1 MKTSIITPWSG
12 STSDLLADYF
22 AAVQHADQVVT
33 VDNASAHT
41 TASDLV
47 QMHEQIGGEYIR
59 NAENRGFAAA
69 NNQGYAVA
77 TGDVIVFLNSDIAA
91 QPGWLKAVA
100 ADVKDGGLYGPSLQ
114 QQLVYGMWLPYV
126 EGWCIAATRAT
137 WGRLGF
143 GHITQQKAFPAH
155 ITGHYLSGPWDEK
168 SYPGPYWEDTD
179 LCLRALE
186 AGVTLVQTAW
196 PVQHKGGRTAGSLIK
211 HGASF
216 ERNRA
221 TFAARVRSVWEA
233 KMSTEG

>member
-126 EGWCIAATRAT
+126 EGWCIAATKKT
-137 WGRLGF
+137 WNRLCG
-143 GHITQQKAFPAH
+143 P
-155 ITGHYLSGPWDEK
+155 SGIIKTHTIDLTCISVPWDADAF
-168 SYPGPYWEDTD
+168 PGPYWEDTD

-186 AGVTLVQTAW
+186 AGITLVQTAW
-196 PVQHKGGRTAGSLIK
+196 PIQHKGGRTAGSLIK